1 MLTAYI
7 RTVSD
12 SYSRPTTRNT
22 DTFGYNDLGEVVFS
36 RRGAEGAE
44 DAYAYDSIGNQTN
57 FVANAT
63 TNPYTHN
70 SLNQLETAT
79 IPQFYILNSP
89 FSISNDL
96 SGTLQGA
103 GGVGGLLAVSINTN
117 FYFPAYDNNGNIT
130 HHIAVGPLADF
141 LRHRFSTKYY
151 DPEIGLYYYGYRF
164 YSPTHMRWLNRDPI
178 EEEGG
183 LNIYSFCLNTP
194 VVQIDILGDT
204 TIGQILDAFFAK
216 ENTSPKL
223 WVMGG
228 KRFVHHNS

>member
-63 TNPYTHN
+63 TNSYTHN
-70 SLNQLETAT
+70 ALNQIETAT

-130 HHIAVGPLADF
+130 
-141 LRHRFSTKYY
+141 KYIDESGNIVAAYEY
-151 DPEIGLYYYGYRF
+151 DAFGRTISQSAP
-164 YSPTHMRWLNRDPI
+164 SPT
-178 EEEGG
+178 
-183 LNIYSFCLNTP
+183 SFATASRRN
-194 VVQIDILGDT
+194 T
-204 TIGQILDAFFAK
+204 TI
-216 ENTSPKL
+216 PKS
-223 WVMGG
+223 VSTTTATDSTRRRTCAG
-228 KRFVHHNS
+228 